1 MTEFENNGQAPF
13 PSQDGK
19 NKMESFRLFAE
30 TPESADP
37 DMTHCRVPLSAWL
50 SETKT
55 FCKRYFWR
63 LFLLS
68 LIASVLSLFVYSSQW
83 SSRNANPLNSIVS
96 PKSAVSPTRD
106 VRDSGENDVDFFD
119 NDVADPDGQ
128 NASVDSEG
136 AAAPNGEKSAVPASS
151 PALLKKLGNY
161 SSVLKICSFFF
172 QLMLLGWVIRTIRQ
186 DNPAWRNLRF
196 ASWSTFFKAF
206 AALVVFF
213 LLLMAA
219 MVIFLDYLT
228 PLFVKIFHSA
238 APTVQSFCLLLI
250 VVIFFTK
257 FALAIPL
264 IVDRD
269 FGPFRAMNLSWSFM
283 RSNAGTFICGGIA
296 TFLGC
301 FLLAIL
307 VSIPLGIFLAGRI
320 DTANSSPEAI
330 QQAIF
335 STPSLCGAMIAFTVA
350 VSTLISVWTY
360 GFISLFYL
368 MATGQERP
376 GAWARDL
383 EPAAE
388 QDDPNK

>member
-1 MTEFENNGQAPF
+1 MTEFENNGQAPT
-13 PSQDGK
+13 PPQDGEK
-19 NKMESFRLFAE
+19 KTESFRLFTE
-30 TPESADP
+30 TPDSAAP

-55 FCKRYFWR
+55 FCQRYFWR
-63 LFLLS
+63 LLLLS
-68 LIASVLSLFVYSSQW
+68 LIASVLSLLVYSSQW
-83 SSRNANPLNSIVS
+83 SSQNANPLNSIVS
-96 PKSAVSPTRD
+96 SKSAVSPTHD
-106 VRDSGENDVDFFD
+106 IRDSVENVVDFFD

-128 NASVDSEG
+128 NASADSES
-136 AAAPNGEKSAVPASS
+136 AAAPNGEDSAVPAFS
-151 PALLKKLGNY
+151 PAPLKKLGKF

-228 PLFVKIFHSA
+228 PLFVKIFHNV

-250 VVIFFTK
+250 VALFITK
-257 FALAIPL
+257 FALTVPL

-283 RSNAGTFICGGIA
+283 RSNVGTFICGGIA

-307 VSIPLGIFLAGRI
+307 VSIPLGLLIAGQI
-320 DTANSSPEAI
+320 DTANSSPEVI

-350 VSTLISVWTY
+350 VSTLISIWTY
-360 GFISLFYL
+360 GFISIFYL

-383 EPAAE
+383 EPTAE
-388 QDDPNK
+388 QDAPDK